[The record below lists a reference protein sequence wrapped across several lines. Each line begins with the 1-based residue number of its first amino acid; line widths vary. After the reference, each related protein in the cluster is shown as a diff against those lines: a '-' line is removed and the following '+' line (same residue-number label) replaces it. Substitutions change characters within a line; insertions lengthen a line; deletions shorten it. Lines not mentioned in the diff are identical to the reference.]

1 VLGHY
6 GLERWEARTGEVV
19 RPELP
24 AGLADARRAVGEI
37 VASAPEGT
45 RLEDKD
51 ASLAVHTRGAADP
64 NGALTTIRPALEDVA
79 SRTGLVVEPGRM
91 VIELRP
97 PGTDKGTALRSF
109 VDDRSA
115 RSVLYAGDDLGDL
128 AAYAAVEDLR
138 SHGVAGLTVCASSE
152 EVPQL
157 AARADIVVGG
167 PAGVVDLLD
176 SLVAITG
183 TGG

>member
-1 VLGHY
+1 
-6 GLERWEARTGEVV
+6 
-19 RPELP
+19 
-24 AGLADARRAVGEI
+24 
-37 VASAPEGT
+37 
-45 RLEDKD
+45 
-51 ASLAVHTRGAADP
+51 
-64 NGALTTIRPALEDVA
+64 
-79 SRTGLVVEPGRM
+79 M

-97 PGTDKGTALRSF
+97 PGTDKGTALRSL

-128 AAYAAVEDLR
+128 AAYAAVEELR